1 MKSLLRSFVLSTVMF
16 SFCFFTIAYSVYGQ
30 MAAEDLSL
38 NSMLTVKV
46 PNEPLNRK
54 AAPKKLLKY
63 CSYESQNTPDYVK
76 VARFQ
81 VVPGQ
86 KYTLYDCHPAPSD
99 NTKIWT
105 YLAGDTPLTNY
116 TTSYGPS
123 EGFTRMF
130 ITRAQQPWPIK
141 SGEQASCDLVRYNI
155 VIAPQSEHNNLYVTF
170 VSNKPGASTKIML
183 KYPADSDD
191 VVKKSS
197 NRSWGDVKKAPFLLT
212 NIPGEAS
219 SAVKPPPVPVQT
231 PDSSSKT
238 ITPPQPSDTTSTPSK
253 QQIQPIPQS
262 MIVNEA
268 PATSANATVLPYKCK
283 VQAYIDRGDYDTF
296 RFDFP
301 GGRMR
306 IASESNLD
314 LVADLWDAKGNRI
327 ARDGEDARK
336 DFIIEKDLPA
346 GTYYI
351 QIRVMYHAG
360 EGPYNLI
367 LGDGSGPLLRE
378 ANH

>member
-1 MKSLLRSFVLSTVMF
+1 MKSLVRSLVLSALMF
-16 SFCFFTIAYSVYGQ
+16 SFCFFAAVYPVYGQ
-30 MAAEDLSL
+30 MAAEDLPL
-38 NSMLTVKV
+38 NSMLTIRA

-76 VARFQ
+76 VAKFQ

-105 YLAGDTPLTNY
+105 YLTGDTPLTKH
-116 TTSYGPS
+116 TFSYGPS
-123 EGFTRMF
+123 EGFTRTF
-130 ITRAQQPWPIK
+130 VTRAQQPWPIK
-141 SGEQASCDLVRYNI
+141 GGEQASCDLVRYNI
-155 VIAPQSEHNNLYVTF
+155 TIAPQSEHNNLYVTF
-170 VSNKPGASTKIML
+170 VFNKPSAFTKIML

-212 NIPGEAS
+212 NIPGEAL
-219 SAVKPPPVPVQT
+219 SAAKPPVVPLQ
-231 PDSSSKT
+231 PSDSSST
-238 ITPPQPSDTTSTPSK
+238 TVTTPQTSNTVSTPSK
-253 QQIQPIPQS
+253 QQVPSIPQS

-301 GGRMR
+301 GGKMR

-314 LVADLWDAKGNRI
+314 LVADLWDSKGNRI
-327 ARDGEDARK
+327 ARDGEDAKK

-351 QIRVMYHAG
+351 QIRVMFHAG

-378 ANH
+378 ATR